1 MGHHP
6 YHTHLGY
13 LSLVGKVCTMVNM
26 CIKVGMPMFKAYFD
40 PAGAK
45 PVHNI
50 IPINIQYKYDKNQI
64 KTSTK
69 VRDQTAFVES
79 NTVQVPN

>member
-1 MGHHP
+1 
-6 YHTHLGY
+6 
-13 LSLVGKVCTMVNM
+13 
-26 CIKVGMPMFKAYFD
+26 MFKANFD